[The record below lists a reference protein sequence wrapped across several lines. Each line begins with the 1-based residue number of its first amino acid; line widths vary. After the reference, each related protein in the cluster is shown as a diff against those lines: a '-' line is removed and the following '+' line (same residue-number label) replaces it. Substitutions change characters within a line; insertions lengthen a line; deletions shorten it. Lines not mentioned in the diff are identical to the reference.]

1 MALNEAT
8 VLGEAKT
15 SLVNDLAKL
24 ADAELY
30 GLKECK
36 VTWNNVLMRYY
47 MIDELDCATN
57 QFTQDEKDCLLS
69 KLVET
74 LC

>member
-1 MALNEAT
+1 MALVEAT
-8 VLGEAKT
+8 VLAEAKT
-15 SLVNDLAKL
+15 ALVNDLALL
-24 ADAELY
+24 ADAELF
-30 GLKECK
+30 GLQECK
-36 VTWNNVLMRYY
+36 VTWTNVLMRYY

-57 QFTQDEKDCLLS
+57 QFTQAEKDCLLP

>member
-1 MALNEAT
+1 MALVEAT
-8 VLGEAKT
+8 VLAEAKT
-15 SLVNDLAKL
+15 ALVNDLALL
-24 ADAELY
+24 ADAELF

-36 VTWNNVLMRYY
+36 ATWTNVLMRYY

-57 QFTQDEKDCLLS
+57 QFTQAEKDCLLS